1 MWHKNKSRKNM
12 KSKNNFFLDK
22 ENIRRLDTFR
32 IIYFVIFLLSFGL
45 TEIGRFVYR
54 PFIYENDIN
63 DFGIAD
69 SMGNLGGIIVQLFFG
84 LMIFNSTKI
93 KGLRLIS
100 FFIIGYIL
108 YEIAQPFLPKG
119 VFDWKDIYGT
129 FIGGIIGLLL
139 FLLIHKV
146 VKKNII
152 IYRF

>member
-1 MWHKNKSRKNM
+1 M
-12 KSKNNFFLDK
+12 F
-22 ENIRRLDTFR
+22 I
-32 IIYFVIFLLSFGL
+32 LSLGL

-54 PFIYENDIN
+54 PFIYENNIN

-84 LMIFNSTKI
+84 LTIFNSTKK
-93 KGLRLIS
+93 KGFRLIS

-108 YEIAQPFLPKG
+108 YEIAQLFLPKG

-129 FIGGIIGLLL
+129 FVGGIIGLLL

-146 VKKNII
+146 IKKNEIF
-152 IYRF
+152 YRI

>member
-1 MWHKNKSRKNM
+1 MNRERQNM

-32 IIYFVIFLLSFGL
+32 IIYFVMFLLSFVL
-45 TEIGRFVYR
+45 TEIGRYVYR
-54 PFIYENDIN
+54 PFIYENNIN

-84 LMIFNSTKI
+84 LTVFNSTKK

-100 FFIIGYIL
+100 FFIIGYTL

-129 FIGGIIGLLL
+129 FVGGIIGLLL

-146 VKKNII
+146 VKKNKI
-152 IYRF
+152 IYKF